1 MTAMNLLLL
10 NTKGEIQEKQNHTY
24 MKDIME
30 QAFIQAMKDMGIGPK
45 DQESL
50 KVEFSINLELESE
63 KYLLKK
69 EVKTIVHFK

>member
-1 MTAMNLLLL
+1 
-10 NTKGEIQEKQNHTY
+10 

-50 KVEFSINLELESE
+50 KVEFSINIELESE

-69 EVKTIVHFK
+69 EMKTIMHFK